1 MLIIT
6 HIGAFGLGALFGVWL
21 KDIIAL
27 YKFYNKENK
36 KNEERLENLKKEF
49 DKDWNKYG
57 K

>member
-6 HIGAFGLGALFGVWL
+6 HIGAFGLGILFGVWL
-21 KDIIAL
+21 KDIIDL

-36 KNEERLENLKKEF
+36 KNKKQLENLQKEF